1 MHNHCSCEAHAHLH
15 HHHHHKLSNTNEKKT
30 LAVIIFTLITM
41 AAEIF
46 FGYVSHSMALLA
58 DGFHMGTH
66 ALALSIA
73 YGAYIFIRKI
83 QNKKHHEEVSEK
95 ASSLA
100 GFTSSLFLML
110 TGFWLI
116 FESFERL
123 ISPLKI
129 SFNEAILV
137 AVIGLFV
144 NLICIFIMENKET
157 KETDYNYK
165 AAYLHI
171 LADAMTSVFAIIALF
186 LGKYFGLVFLDPV
199 MGFVGAFLILKWS
212 FGLIKN
218 TGYILLDLKLL
229 KE

>member
-1 MHNHCSCEAHAHLH
+1 MHEHCHNHSQEH
-15 HHHHHKLSNTNEKKT
+15 HHHHLSTNNENKT
-30 LAVIIFTLITM
+30 LAVIIFTLVTM
-41 AAEIF
+41 IAEIV
-46 FGYVSHSMALLA
+46 FGYITNSMALLA

-83 QNKKHHEEVSEK
+83 QSKKNHDEVSQK
-95 ASSLA
+95 VSSLA

-116 FESFERL
+116 YEALERL
-123 ISPLKI
+123 IYPLNI
-129 SFNEAILV
+129 SFNEAIFV
-137 AVIGLFV
+137 AIIGLIV
-144 NLICIFIMENKET
+144 NLICVFIMENGEK
-157 KETDYNYK
+157 KDTDYNYK

-171 LADAMTSVFAIIALF
+171 MADAMTSVFAIVALF
-186 LGKYFGLVFLDPV
+186 AGKYFGLTFLDPI
-199 MGFVGAFLILKWS
+199 MGFVGAFLILRWS
-212 FGLIKN
+212 IGLIKN

>member
-1 MHNHCSCEAHAHLH
+1 MHEHCCEHCHEH
-15 HHHHHKLSNTNEKKT
+15 HHHLNNTNEKKT
-30 LAVIIFTLITM
+30 LAVIVFTVITM
-41 AAEIF
+41 FAEII
-46 FGYVSHSMALLA
+46 FGYITNSMALLA
-58 DGFHMGTH
+58 DGLHMGTH

-116 FESFERL
+116 YESLERL
-123 ISPLKI
+123 ISPLNI

-137 AVIGLFV
+137 AIIGLIV
-144 NLICIFIMENKET
+144 NLICVFIMENKEA
-157 KETDYNYK
+157 KDTDYNYK

-171 LADAMTSVFAIIALF
+171 LTDAMTSVFAIIALIA
-186 LGKYFGLVFLDPV
+186 GKYFGLSFLDPV
-199 MGFVGAFLILKWS
+199 MGFVGAFLIMRWS
-212 FGLIKN
+212 ITLIKK
-218 TGYILLDLKLL
+218 TGYVLLDLKLL
-229 KE
+229 KD

>member
-1 MHNHCSCEAHAHLH
+1 MICEAHRHHHHEH
-15 HHHHHKLSNTNEKKT
+15 HHHHDLNKQNENKT
-30 LAVIIFTLITM
+30 LAVIIFTIITM
-41 AAEIF
+41 IAEIT
-46 FGYVSHSMALLA
+46 FGYITHSMALLA

-83 QNKKHHEEVSEK
+83 QNRKNHNIVSEK

-116 FESFERL
+116 YESLERL
-123 ISPLKI
+123 LFPQHI

-137 AVIGLFV
+137 AIIGLVV
-144 NLICIFIMENKET
+144 NLICVFIMENKEA
-157 KETDYNYK
+157 KESDYNYK

-171 LADAMTSVFAIIALF
+171 LTDAMTSVFAIIALIA
-186 LGKYFGLVFLDPV
+186 GKYLGLIFLDPV

-212 FGLIKN
+212 INLIKN
-218 TGYILLDLKLL
+218 TGYVLLDIEKMQ
-229 KE
+229 E